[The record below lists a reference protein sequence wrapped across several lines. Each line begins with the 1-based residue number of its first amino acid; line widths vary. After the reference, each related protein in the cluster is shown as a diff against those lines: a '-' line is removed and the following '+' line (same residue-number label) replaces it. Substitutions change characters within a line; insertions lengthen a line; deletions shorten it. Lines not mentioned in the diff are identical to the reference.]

1 MCIRDRILSGVALA
15 RAGGGLFQA
24 MRFLV
29 EDDIAQG
36 RLVPVLEDYAGCIR
50 SVSLL
55 YPHRRYTPLRVRA
68 FVEFLLDALRPTNGL
83 AAG

>member
-1 MCIRDRILSGVALA
+1 MFRGYSFRRGPGTSGWRSIPGYAL
-15 RAGGGLFQA
+15 
-24 MRFLV
+24 LV